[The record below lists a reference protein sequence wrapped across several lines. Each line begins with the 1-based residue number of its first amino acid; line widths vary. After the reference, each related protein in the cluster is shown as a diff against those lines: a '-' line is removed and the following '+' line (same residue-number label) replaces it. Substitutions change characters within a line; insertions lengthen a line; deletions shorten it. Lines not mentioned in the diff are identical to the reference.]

1 MTAGVGFPCLRL
13 IRSAIEDLRI
23 ENMQPGDVRE
33 LKRDA
38 IYKRLKII
46 LE

>member
-13 IRSAIEDLRI
+13 IRIAIEDIRL
-23 ENMQPGDVRE
+23 EVMQPGEVRE

-38 IYKRLKII
+38 IYKKLHIT
-46 LE
+46 E